1 MCTWNKG
8 PPKHG
13 LMVQYEVV
21 YYSDNLSEI
30 FSYCDIIIHFLHF
43 DIRGSD
49 LGSKLTSQ
57 HSNCNVFDNTHTV
70 WKNDDFYSHFL

>member
-1 MCTWNKG
+1 
-8 PPKHG
+8 
-13 LMVQYEVV
+13 MVF
-21 YYSDNLSEI
+21 YSDNLSEI

-70 WKNDDFYSHFL
+70 WKNENFTLIQKSKKKELNSTKKVDFT

>member
-1 MCTWNKG
+1 MIQSQDG
-8 PPKHG
+8 I
-13 LMVQYEVV
+13 

-70 WKNDDFYSHFL
+70 WKMRIFALILRKNS